1 MFFSAIDN
9 CPHFSN
15 TNFIDYNSLQY
26 FSMRDI
32 FESIKDAD
40 YNPKMALV
48 NLLFGNNIDSIM
60 PNQNEEYTKFE
71 EIFEKNIIIVMI

>member
-40 YNPKMALV
+40 YNPKMRNIP
-48 NLLFGNNIDSIM
+48 NLKKYLKKI
-60 PNQNEEYTKFE
+60 
-71 EIFEKNIIIVMI
+71 